1 MFSTPTLLPKLPYD
15 ATKDLAGVATI
26 SKQRVVLVVHP
37 SVSAK
42 NVKELIALAKSK
54 PGALNYASSGHGT
67 NTHLSGELFKIVTGV
82 DLTHVPYKGSGP
94 ATQDLLGGRVQMSF
108 QIPITVIPMI
118 AGGKLRPLAIT
129 GDARLGALPDVP
141 TFAEA
146 GMPGYGLTSIT
157 GMVAPAQTP
166 LAIRQKIN
174 NDVAKIL
181 SSTSTK
187 EYFDKQGV
195 EAYITTSPDDMS
207 KVLKEQI
214 AYYGKIIK
222 TAGIK
227 FEP

>member
-37 SVSAK
+37 SVTAN

-54 PGALNYASSGHGT
+54 PGALNFASSGHGT

-82 DLTHVPYKGSGP
+82 NLTHVPYKGSGP

-118 AGGKLRPLAIT
+118 ASGKLRPLAIT

-181 SSTSTK
+181 SSASTK

-195 EAYITTSPDDMS
+195 EAYITTSPDEMS